1 MKSMLMR
8 MDVATVPR
16 LWQLQGYN
24 TLPNTIET
32 GDEPLWLGP
41 KDYRT
46 QTPVYGVQNGYLVF
60 ELSVEGK
67 MVLWFPIWYLV
78 PPEPVH
84 CGLQVTWP
92 QPLDVADVWGTQD
105 KETGERM
112 TVAIGIDTHTSGKTI
127 VQWLHS
133 SLEQSY
139 SSTTTCSDWTNG
151 QH

>member
-84 CGLQVTWP
+84 GGLQVTWL
-92 QPLDVADVWGTQD
+92 QPLDVTDVWGTQD
-105 KETGERM
+105 RVTGEGKG
-112 TVAIGIDTHTSGKTI
+112 VVGWFVVIGIDTHVRSHTHPHLGKHWFIAFFTCR
-127 VQWLHS
+127 WLW
-133 SLEQSY
+133 Q
-139 SSTTTCSDWTNG
+139 
-151 QH
+151 